1 MKKEKEENY
10 AMAELMEI
18 KMEKDMQEEVDW
30 RIVVI
35 RCFDETVTSI
45 RGNQNQS
52 LASVFCLRGRG
63 TDGLHRIPPAA
74 AVTITLAN
82 ATHLSSFGTLS
93 QQLLFLMLILNFVA
107 FAMVVN
113 AAAVAT
119 YDVAIAVDIVALNV
133 LKTYVEVHSLMYHPY
148 LPNFPS
154 PPSLLPLFRLI

>member
-1 MKKEKEENY
+1 
-10 AMAELMEI
+10 
-18 KMEKDMQEEVDW
+18 MQEEVDW

-74 AVTITLAN
+74 AVTVTLAN
-82 ATHLSSFGTLS
+82 ATHLSSFGTCS

-113 AAAVAT
+113 ATAAAVAT
-119 YDVAIAVDIVALNV
+119 YDVAIAVDVVALNV
-133 LKTYVEVHSLMYHPY
+133 LKTYVEVYSLMYHPFLPY
-148 LPNFPS
+148 LSNFPS